1 MSALLDRHVVVA
13 SACET
18 PLPPTRRT
26 ISVPCLRIQATSLV
40 LRQPGDSAADGLAGV
55 MVQMGR
61 TPPLV
66 GADPVPPLWTLL
78 PFLSHQRGSRAP
90 AAERAFGGGWHPTAT
105 LNADPPSSNTSEEE
119 ERDVDEGDPSGQI
132 TDEDFHALFV
142 DT

>member
-90 AAERAFGGGWHPTAT
+90 AAERAFGGGRHSTAT
-105 LNADPPSSNTSEEE
+105 LNAEPPSSSTSEG
-119 ERDVDEGDPSGQI
+119 ERDVDESNPSEKI

-142 DT
+142 DN